1 MNITRIKEMFIIF
14 IKLNLRKRQISYKR
28 VTSLQTLKIKT
39 TVKKKKKKRAT
50 LKTIS
55 FLLQFFLWMG
65 P

>member
-55 FLLQFFLWMG
+55 FLLQFFLWIG

>member
-14 IKLNLRKRQISYKR
+14 IKLNLRKRQIGYKR